1 MASLE
6 LTATPSPDDLA
17 LIGNELTAFNHADV
31 GLADRRA
38 LAVLI
43 RDEDSVVIGG
53 LSGYT
58 AWGWLFTQLL
68 FVPESQRGKGVA
80 GRLLATAEQ
89 EAAERGCH
97 GAWIDT
103 FSQDALLA
111 YLKQGYEIFGA
122 LPEFPKGRTR
132 TFLRKALSGQPSPF
146 GGE

>member
-1 MASLE
+1 MARLE
-6 LTATPSPDDLA
+6 LTETPSPDDLA
-17 LIGNELTAFNHADV
+17 VIGNELTAFNHADV
-31 GLADRRA
+31 GDADRRT

-43 RDEDSVVIGG
+43 RDENGAITGG

-68 FVPESQRGKGVA
+68 FIPESQRGQGLA
-80 GRLLATAEQ
+80 GRLLAAAEH

-103 FSQDALLA
+103 FSPHALRA
-111 YLKQGYEIFGA
+111 YLKQGYEVFGE

-132 TFLRKALSGQPSPF
+132 TFLRKALTPGI
-146 GGE
+146 

>member
-6 LTATPSPDDLA
+6 LTETPSPDDLA
-17 LIGNELTAFNHADV
+17 VIASELTAFNHTDV
-31 GLADRRA
+31 GAADRRT
-38 LAVLI
+38 LVVLI

-68 FVPESQRGKGVA
+68 FVPESQRGQGLA

-103 FSQDALLA
+103 FSPHALRA
-111 YLKQGYEIFGA
+111 YLKQGYEVFGE

-132 TFLRKALSGQPSPF
+132 TFLRKTLTPLP
-146 GGE
+146 

>member
-1 MASLE
+1 MPQLE

-17 LIGNELTAFNHADV
+17 VIGETLTAFNHADV
-31 GLADRRA
+31 GPADRRT

-43 RDEDSVVIGG
+43 RDEDGTVVGG

-68 FVPESQRGKGVA
+68 FVPENQRGIGLA
-80 GRLLATAEQ
+80 GRLLTMAEQ
-89 EAAERGCH
+89 EAASRGCH

-103 FSQDALLA
+103 FSPTALKA
-111 YLKQGYEIFGA
+111 YLKQGYEIFGE

-132 TFLRKALSGQPSPF
+132 TFLRKALTPSDTRAV
-146 GGE
+146 